1 MSDALFTGEYP
12 IANIAGPMERIGVA
26 ARAAAVN
33 EQRRAGLEAKKKQ
46 AQSEALQK
54 LRKNQMAGM
63 GAMSGID
70 RKVHPYA
77 QDIADQY
84 WDQLTVEAMPY
95 MNVEDGY
102 KVIEGMV
109 RGYVSSIEDLR
120 TSPDMQ
126 EAESNLEL
134 YLDPYNSETVAY
146 DKSLGAMH
154 KSDVSLDYIDQR
166 RNYQY
171 TGLFQE
177 GTTEPYYDNGRFGV
191 RGIPLGVDGKALA
204 NQPIDLL
211 DHPMFN
217 SPQSFTAPTKIVTD
231 MDSADLAK
239 AIVGERT
246 RTNMDYDPNF
256 LNSIAD
262 LDTGYGDWYQG
273 SMDLQAVDENT
284 SHRLKFRI
292 NAFLKAKVDRLDY
305 DEEGNLVTDQNGA
318 PVIVQGL
325 NSVFPEM
332 NDDELF
338 KYFTLDPNLRI
349 DSMPGGNRSAWN
361 AAQDALQDYWFS
373 DVLPKVEYK
382 YKERTGTTRT
392 PEELFLSAAVA
403 APLNTQNAAL
413 HWRNPDVL
421 NFTKDEKKD
430 GTFKTVGIYNG
441 VGIEVLGADAMQN
454 LNANF
459 LNPRYASQAAFFIEK
474 GWVNFNNETGRFTEG
489 PNAGASGDFKSLIEQ
504 MVSGDPYEFLKIV
517 DMGVMQG
524 RTDVLMVTPAGYPA
538 PVAIPVDETE
548 QNAPEST
555 AMRQIRMAL
564 ANANPPMSVEQ
575 FIASMTRGG
584 GTRTRSFD

>member
-12 IANIAGPMERIGVA
+12 IANIAGPLERIGVA
-26 ARAAAVN
+26 ARAAADN
-33 EQRRAGLEAKKKQ
+33 ELQRAGLEAKKKQ

-63 GAMSGID
+63 AAMSGVD
-70 RKVHPYA
+70 RKVHPYV
-77 QDIADQY
+77 QDLADDA
-84 WDQLTVEAMPY
+84 WAKTVEAALPY
-95 MNVEDGY
+95 MGVEDGY

-109 RGYVSSIEDLR
+109 KSWSASAERLR

-126 EAESNLEL
+126 EAESNLEV

-154 KSDVSLDYIDQR
+154 KSDVNLDFIDQR

-171 TGLFQE
+171 TGLFEE
-177 GTTEPYYDNGRFGV
+177 GTAEPYFDKGRFGM

-204 NQPIDLL
+204 NQPLDLL

-231 MDSADLAK
+231 MDADDLAK
-239 AIVGERT
+239 AIVGART
-246 RTNMDYDPNF
+246 QTNMDYDPNF

-262 LDTGYGDWYQG
+262 LDTGYGDWFQG

-284 SHRLKFRI
+284 SDRLKFRI

-305 DEEGNLVTDQNGA
+305 DEEGNLVTDENGA

-332 NDDELF
+332 NDDQLF
-338 KYFTLDPNLRI
+338 KYFTQDPNLRI

-361 AAQDALQDYWFS
+361 AAQDALKDYWFS

-421 NFTKDEKKD
+421 NFTKDDQEN
-430 GTFKTVGIYNG
+430 GQFKTVGIYNG
-441 VGIEVLGADAMQN
+441 VGIEVLGAEGIQN
-454 LNANF
+454 VSANF
-459 LNPRYASQAAFFIEK
+459 LNPRYASQAAFFIDK
-474 GWVNFNNETGRFTEG
+474 KWVSFDEETGKFSKGERS
-489 PNAGASGDFKSLIEQ
+489 NSAGDFKSLIEQ
-504 MVSGDPYEFLKIV
+504 MVTGDPYEFLKIV

-538 PVAIPVDETE
+538 PVAIPVDPTK
-548 QNAPEST
+548 QNAPEAT
-555 AMRQIRMAL
+555 AMRQIRTAL
-564 ANANPPMSVEQ
+564 LNANPPMTLEE

-584 GTRTRSFD
+584 GTRTRGFN

>member
-1 MSDALFTGEYP
+1 
-12 IANIAGPMERIGVA
+12 
-26 ARAAAVN
+26 
-33 EQRRAGLEAKKKQ
+33 
-46 AQSEALQK
+46 
-54 LRKNQMAGM
+54 
-63 GAMSGID
+63 
-70 RKVHPYA
+70 
-77 QDIADQY
+77 
-84 WDQLTVEAMPY
+84 
-95 MNVEDGY
+95 
-102 KVIEGMV
+102 
-109 RGYVSSIEDLR
+109 
-120 TSPDMQ
+120 
-126 EAESNLEL
+126 
-134 YLDPYNSETVAY
+134 
-146 DKSLGAMH
+146 
-154 KSDVSLDYIDQR
+154 
-166 RNYQY
+166 
-171 TGLFQE
+171 
-177 GTTEPYYDNGRFGV
+177 
-191 RGIPLGVDGKALA
+191 
-204 NQPIDLL
+204 
-211 DHPMFN
+211 MFN
-217 SPQSFTAPTKIVTD
+217 SPQSFTAPSKIVTD

-246 RTNMDYDPNF
+246 RTNMEYDPNF

-284 SHRLKFRI
+284 SHRLKFRV

-305 DEEGNLVTDQNGA
+305 DEQGNLVTDENGA

-403 APLNTQNAAL
+403 SPINTQNGAL

-421 NFTKDEKKD
+421 NFTKDDKEN
-430 GTFKTVGIYNG
+430 GQFKTVGIYNG
-441 VGIEVLGADAMQN
+441 VGVEVLGADGMQN
-454 LNANF
+454 VSANF
-459 LNPRYASQAAFFIEK
+459 LNPAYASQAAFFIEK
-474 GWVNFNNETGRFTEG
+474 GWVDFDQETGRFK
-489 PNAGASGDFKSLIEQ
+489 AGTGNTSGATDQMKSLIEQ

-517 DMGVMQG
+517 DMGVMRG

-538 PVAIPVDETE
+538 PVAIPVDETK
-548 QNAPEST
+548 QNAPEAT
-555 AMRQIRMAL
+555 AMRQIKMGL
-564 ANANPPMSVEQ
+564 LNGNPPMTVEQ
-575 FIASMTRGG
+575 FIASMNG